1 MMQKPTQQFAMPD
14 DLIQRMSAAT
24 LLVEEKV
31 LDKRLPEYEQF
42 VAALAKPM
50 PTPIENLLHMVV
62 GISGEAG
69 ELTDAIKKNWAYN
82 KPLDFENL
90 IEELG
95 DLFFYFQGMLNF
107 LGLDLEFIKRM
118 NQDKLSKRFPN
129 IAYSDLHAQA
139 RLDKQQ

>member
-1 MMQKPTQQFAMPD
+1 MQKPTQQYNLPD
-14 DLIQRMSAAT
+14 DLIHRMSAAT

-31 LDKRLPEYEQF
+31 LDKRLPEYEDF

-50 PTPIENLLHMVV
+50 PTPVENLLHMAV
-62 GISGEAG
+62 GMSGEAG
-69 ELTDAIKKNWAYN
+69 ELLDAVKKVWAYN
-82 KPLDFENL
+82 KQPDFENL

-95 DLFFYFQGMLNF
+95 DLYFYFQGMLNF
-107 LGLDLEFIKRM
+107 LGLDVEFIKRM